1 MATILKL
8 NAINSTNSY
17 LKEWSKENRL
27 VKSKAVVAK
36 NQTNG
41 RGQRQS
47 KWASE
52 SGKNLTFSL
61 LYRLDDFSLAN
72 QFFLNCAISVGI
84 YKTLYPIIGNTLTI
98 KWPNDIMTGSHK
110 IGGILIEN
118 TVRTGFIKKTII
130 GVGLNVNQTKFKRLP
145 HASSLKLIKNTS
157 YELQPLLKDLIFSIE
172 SQLKILENG
181 HLNVFFEAY
190 QKILFGRERRLK
202 FSENKKEFYA
212 TIVGVNI
219 KGQLVLALDN
229 GNIKTYNNKEVKFL
243 L

>member
-1 MATILKL
+1 MTTILKL

-17 LKEWSKENRL
+17 LKEWSKDNGL

-61 LYRLDDFSLAN
+61 LYKLDDFSLAN
-72 QFFLNCAISVGI
+72 KFFLNCAISVGV

-98 KWPNDIMTGSHK
+98 KWPNDIMADSHK
-110 IGGILIEN
+110 IGGVLIEN

-130 GVGLNVNQTKFKRLP
+130 GIGLNVNQTEFKYLP
-145 HASSLKLIKNTS
+145 HASSLKLISNKIYDLDS
-157 YELQPLLKDLIFSIE
+157 LLKELLDSIE
-172 SQLKILENG
+172 NQLKILENG
-181 HLNVFFEAY
+181 YLNVFFEAY

-212 TIVGVNI
+212 TIIGVNI
-219 KGQLVLALDN
+219 KGQLVLALDD
-229 GNIKTYNNKEVKFL
+229 GHIKTYNNKEIKFL